1 MLNNPPYIADGTMIP
16 PRQCMEPNLEE
27 PATKKCKKD
36 WSLKAVLGDDVTQP
50 VPLLPVLTAM
60 VKDKKAT
67 SSLVK

>member
-1 MLNNPPYIADGTMIP
+1 
-16 PRQCMEPNLEE
+16 MEPSLEE

-36 WSLKAVLGDDVTQP
+36 WSLEAVLGDDVTQP